1 MKRLLTNVLLFHKDS
16 EILKLLF
23 NNIDYYKSVSR
34 IIYSECKDYQ
44 DELVEKRNKINYMS
58 LSETLKIVKDFLKD
72 IKPEYP
78 ILLEELMN
86 NGVVNIYDITD
97 EKKLKEYGDEAYYA
111 RHNGNHT
118 INIPLYH
125 DINDA
130 FIIVHEFMHYIVYLN
145 GVSVDGFLF
154 TEAISISHEM
164 LFYDYLKQNKLYE
177 EYLSSPIAL
186 RLLSIK
192 DKSNAMLNVIK
203 EYESERSKSF
213 MLTTL
218 EESSEKAS
226 KNFYDLSAIII
237 YLTGETLAIQI
248 YYYYKLGL
256 ITIED
261 LQELIRLINN
271 NEHLESLNL
280 IFKSIPA
287 TEDIRESIIYI
298 RNELLKKCEKTIK
311 LQK

>member
-23 NNIDYYKSVSR
+23 NNIDYYKKVSQ
-34 IIYSECKDYQ
+34 IIYSEYKDYYE
-44 DELVEKRNKINYMS
+44 ELIEKRNKISYMS
-58 LSETLKIVKDFLKD
+58 LSEILNIVKDFLMN
-72 IKPEYP
+72 INPEYP
-78 ILLEELMN
+78 ILLEKLMN
-86 NGVVNIYDITD
+86 NGVINLYDIDD

-111 RHNGNHT
+111 RHDGKHT

-130 FIIVHEFMHYIVYLN
+130 FTIVHEFMHYIVCLN
-145 GVSVDGFLF
+145 GVSVDGFLL

-192 DKSNAMLNVIK
+192 DISNAMLNVIE

-218 EESSEKAS
+218 EESSDEAS
-226 KNFYDLSAIII
+226 KNFHDLSAIII

-248 YYYYKLGL
+248 YHYHKLGL

-280 IFKSIPA
+280 IFKSIPT

-298 RNELLKKCEKTIK
+298 RNELLKNCEKTIK

>member
-1 MKRLLTNVLLFHKDS
+1 MDIHAKKFRKFL
-16 EILKLLF
+16 
-23 NNIDYYKSVSR
+23 DYIPK
-34 IIYSECKDYQ
+34 
-44 DELVEKRNKINYMS
+44 NW
-58 LSETLKIVKDFLKD
+58 
-72 IKPEYP
+72 YP

-97 EKKLKEYGDEAYYA
+97 EKKFKEYGDEAYYA

-177 EYLSSPIAL
+177 EYLSSPISL

-192 DKSNAMLNVIK
+192 DKTNAMLNVIK

-261 LQELIRLINN
+261 LQELNRLINN

-280 IFKSIPA
+280 IFKSIPT

-298 RNELLKKCEKTIK
+298 RNELLKNCEKTIK

>member
-23 NNIDYYKSVSR
+23 NNIDYYKNVSR

-72 IKPEYP
+72 INPVYP

-97 EKKLKEYGDEAYYA
+97 ENKFKEYGDEAYYA

-130 FIIVHEFMHYIVYLN
+130 FTIVYEFMHYIVYLN
-145 GVSVDGFLF
+145 GVSADGFLL

-177 EYLSSPIAL
+177 EYLSSPISL

-218 EESSEKAS
+218 EESSKEAS

-280 IFKSIPA
+280 IFKSIPT

>member
-1 MKRLLTNVLLFHKDS
+1 MK
-16 EILKLLF
+16 
-23 NNIDYYKSVSR
+23 
-34 IIYSECKDYQ
+34 
-44 DELVEKRNKINYMS
+44 
-58 LSETLKIVKDFLKD
+58 
-72 IKPEYP
+72 
-78 ILLEELMN
+78 
-86 NGVVNIYDITD
+86 
-97 EKKLKEYGDEAYYA
+97 KKFKEYGDEAYYA
-111 RHNGNHT
+111 RHDGNHT

-130 FIIVHEFMHYIVYLN
+130 FTIVHEFMHYIVCLN
-145 GVSVDGFLF
+145 GVSVDGFLL

-177 EYLSSPIAL
+177 EYLSSPIVL

-218 EESSEKAS
+218 DEDSEDAS
-226 KNFYDLSAIII
+226 KNFYDLSAKII

-248 YYYYKLGL
+248 YHYYKLGL

-280 IFKSIPA
+280 IFKSIPT
-287 TEDIRESIIYI
+287 TEDIRESITYI

>member
-23 NNIDYYKSVSR
+23 NNIDYYKNVSR

-58 LSETLKIVKDFLKD
+58 LSETLNIVKDFLMK
-72 IKPEYP
+72 INPEYP

-111 RHNGNHT
+111 IHNGNHT

-125 DINDA
+125 DINDT

-280 IFKSIPA
+280 IFKSIPT

>member
-23 NNIDYYKSVSR
+23 NNIDYYKNVSR
-34 IIYSECKDYQ
+34 IIYSECKDYYE
-44 DELVEKRNKINYMS
+44 ELIEKRNKINYMS

-72 IKPEYP
+72 INPAYP
-78 ILLEELMN
+78 ILLEELIN

-111 RHNGNHT
+111 IHNGNHT

-130 FIIVHEFMHYIVYLN
+130 FIIVHEFMHHIVYLN

-248 YYYYKLGL
+248 YHYYKLGL

-271 NEHLESLNL
+271 NKHLESLNL
-280 IFKSIPA
+280 IFKSIPT